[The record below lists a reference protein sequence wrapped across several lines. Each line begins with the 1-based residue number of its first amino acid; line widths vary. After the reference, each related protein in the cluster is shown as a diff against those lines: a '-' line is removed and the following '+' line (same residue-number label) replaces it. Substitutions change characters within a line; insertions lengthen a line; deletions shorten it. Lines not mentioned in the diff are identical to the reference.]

1 MTGDTRRMNSNHAVA
16 TVIDAYRKGLRGFEL
31 EKAYIAC
38 KKGIEEKT
46 LIPWSAAPAGWLDDF
61 YKEHGYI
68 PALRPGE
75 KETVPNVSI
84 WEKRQPIAVTLGTS
98 YDEWCLSQIA
108 QELGKKDEADYYLRR
123 SYNYRNVF
131 NPETGFFHPKDKDAS
146 LSIHWITVM
155 MVVWV
160 PVIITMRI
168 TDIFIVGTYS
178 IISVT

>member
-1 MTGDTRRMNSNHAVA
+1 M
-16 TVIDAYRKGLRGFEL
+16 
-31 EKAYIAC
+31 
-38 KKGIEEKT
+38 
-46 LIPWSAAPAGWLDDF
+46 
-61 YKEHGYI
+61 
-68 PALRPGE
+68 RPGE

-131 NPETGFFHPKDKDAS
+131 NPETGFFHPKDKDGKFIYP
-146 LSIHWITVM
+146 LITVM

>member
-1 MTGDTRRMNSNHAVA
+1 MVCRSRRLV
-16 TVIDAYRKGLRGFEL
+16 
-31 EKAYIAC
+31 
-38 KKGIEEKT
+38 
-46 LIPWSAAPAGWLDDF
+46 DDF

-123 SYNYRNVF
+123 SYN
-131 NPETGFFHPKDKDAS
+131 TGTYLIRRQVSSIRKIRMQVY
-146 LSIHWITVM
+146 LSIGYRYDGGLGARDYYDENNGYIYRWDVQHNIGDLISLIGAMRRLPLPWIPCSIRR
-155 MVVWV
+155 WV
-160 PVIITMRI
+160 CLNGNSIPRFRIIR
-168 TDIFIVGTYS
+168 
-178 IISVT
+178 VT